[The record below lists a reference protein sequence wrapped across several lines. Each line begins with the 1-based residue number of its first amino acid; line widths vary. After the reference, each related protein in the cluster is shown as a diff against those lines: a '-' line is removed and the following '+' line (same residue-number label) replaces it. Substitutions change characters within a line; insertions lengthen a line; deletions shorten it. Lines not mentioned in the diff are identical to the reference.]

1 MQQFSIKIISFNIES
16 SVFHVEYIPE
26 DSTLTTIVQHLT
38 IDLSSLDEP
47 SQENIIAILTK
58 NSPQSY
64 WETQIKMRDVVPL
77 AQSLSES
84 MANLVVSSEI
94 TSPIYQS
101 YLDESKSIS
110 SQPMDTTEVD
120 EFINNVLSKIESNT

>member
-26 DSTLTTIVQHLT
+26 DSTLTTIVQHIT

-84 MANLVVSSEI
+84 MTNLVVSSEI

-101 YLDESKSIS
+101 YLDESKITFSH
-110 SQPMDTTEVD
+110 PMDTTEVD
-120 EFINNVLSKIESNT
+120 EFINNVLSKIENT

>member
-26 DSTLTTIVQHLT
+26 DSTLTTIVQHIT

>member
-1 MQQFSIKIISFNIES
+1 MQQFSIKIISFNKES

-26 DSTLTTIVQHLT
+26 DSTLTTIVQHIT

>member
-26 DSTLTTIVQHLT
+26 DSTLTTIVQHIT

-110 SQPMDTTEVD
+110 SQLMDTTEVD
-120 EFINNVLSKIESNT
+120 EFINNVLSKIENT

>member
-26 DSTLTTIVQHLT
+26 DSTLTTIVQHIT

-120 EFINNVLSKIESNT
+120 EFINNVLSKIENT

>member
-26 DSTLTTIVQHLT
+26 DSTLTTIVQHIT

-64 WETQIKMRDVVPL
+64 WETQIKMRDIVPL

-110 SQPMDTTEVD
+110 SQLMDTTEVD
-120 EFINNVLSKIESNT
+120 EFINNVLSKIENT

>member
-26 DSTLTTIVQHLT
+26 DSTLTTIVQHIT

-64 WETQIKMRDVVPL
+64 WETQIKMRNVVPL

>member
-26 DSTLTTIVQHLT
+26 DSTLTTIVQHIT

-77 AQSLSES
+77 AKSLSES